1 MIRIGVGD
9 RALFA
14 SDMHLGAH
22 APRTAARFIAMLERE
37 CALTRPRVT
46 HLFLL
51 GDLFEAWIGD
61 DQTDPVADEVIT
73 TIARLA
79 ESGVAVFVMRGNRD
93 FLLDAPIPHEGDTLA
108 CRIRFSERTGATMI
122 DDPCLIE
129 LFGTPTLLAH
139 GDALCTDDGD
149 YQRFRSLTRKVE
161 WQEAFLRR
169 SLEERIA
176 IGRDLRARS
185 ELSKAGKAEDL
196 MDVNEGTVRAVLQA
210 FGAARLIHGHTHRP
224 ARHELDPGSPN
235 AERWVLP
242 DWDADDNREG
252 FLQATEHGLTPLGT
266 WKSAL

>member
-37 CALTRPRVT
+37 CVGTKPAVT

-61 DQTDPVADEVIT
+61 DQTDQVADEVIAA
-73 TIARLA
+73 ISRLA
-79 ESGVAVFVMRGNRD
+79 DSGVAVFVMRGNRD
-93 FLLDAPIPHEGDTLA
+93 FLLDAPIPSEGNAVVDGV
-108 CRIRFSERTGATMI
+108 RFSTRIGATMI
-122 DDPCLIE
+122 DDPCLID
-129 LFGTPTLLAH
+129 LFGIRTLLAH

-149 YQRFRSLTRKVE
+149 YQRFRSLTRTE
-161 WQEAFLRR
+161 DWQDAFLGR
-169 SLEERIA
+169 SLDERIA

-185 ELSKAGKAEDL
+185 ELSKAGKADDL
-196 MDVNEGTVRAVLQA
+196 MDVNEDAVRATLEA
-210 FGAARLIHGHTHRP
+210 CGATRLIHGHTHRP
-224 ARHELDPGSPN
+224 ARHEFDLGSLR

-242 DWDADDNREG
+242 DWDAEEAREG
-252 FLQATEHGLTPLGT
+252 FLEATEHGLARVGS
-266 WKSAL
+266 WKPAQ